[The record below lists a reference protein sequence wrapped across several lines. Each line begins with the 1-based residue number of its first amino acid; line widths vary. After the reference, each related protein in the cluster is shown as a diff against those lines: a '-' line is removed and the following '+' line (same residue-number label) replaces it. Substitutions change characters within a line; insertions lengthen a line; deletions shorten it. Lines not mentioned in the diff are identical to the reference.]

1 MQQPAETYGRPRRLF
16 LPILLG
22 LLVAALV
29 GAGGMAWLFYRYDE
43 VSDFVKP
50 RLPVIVP
57 PAAPQVPPRLT
68 NIAPPPPAAVVETI
82 IDQRIGQIEEKV
94 EDIDERTA
102 AASSEA
108 MRAERLLVAFAAR
121 RAIDRGAPLG
131 YLEGIL
137 REKFAGS
144 DPRAVATVISASRE
158 PVTADGLREQLE
170 ALRPQLEA
178 GAEDES
184 WLDAVRREIGGLIV
198 IRKAGV
204 PSTAPVDRFA
214 RAQEALA
221 SGNVDK
227 ALTEIARL
235 PARAAAAGWISEAR
249 RYVQARA
256 ALDRIESAALLEPTV
271 PAARPAAA
279 PVSATA
285 PLATATTAASSR

>member
-1 MQQPAETYGRPRRLF
+1 MQEPAEVYGRPRRPF
-16 LPILLG
+16 IAILLG
-22 LLVAALV
+22 LLVALLV
-29 GAGGMAWLFYRYDE
+29 GMGSMAWLFYRYDE
-43 VSDFVKP
+43 VSDLVKP

-57 PAAPQVPPRLT
+57 PAAPQVPPTLS

-131 YLEGIL
+131 YLEGVL
-137 REKFAGS
+137 REKFAGA
-144 DPRAVATVISASRE
+144 DPRAVATVISASRQ
-158 PVTADGLREQLE
+158 PVTTDMLRDQLE

-214 RAQEALA
+214 RAQDALA

-227 ALTEIARL
+227 ALAEIARL
-235 PARAAAAGWISEAR
+235 PARAAAADWIGAAR
-249 RYVQARA
+249 RYVQART
-256 ALDRIESAALLEPTV
+256 ALDRIESAALLEPALPAAKPAAGQSTVTV
-271 PAARPAAA
+271 PMAGAPIAAGNR
-279 PVSATA
+279 
-285 PLATATTAASSR
+285 

>member
-1 MQQPAETYGRPRRLF
+1 MQEQAEVYGRSRRPF

-22 LLVAALV
+22 LLMALLV
-29 GAGGMAWLFYRYDE
+29 GMGGMAWLFYRYDQ
-43 VSDFVKP
+43 VSDFIKP

-57 PAAPQVPPRLT
+57 PAAPQVPPTLT
-68 NIAPPPPAAVVETI
+68 NVAPPPPAAVVETI

-108 MRAERLLVAFAAR
+108 MRAERLLVAFAVR

-131 YLEGIL
+131 YLEGVL
-137 REKFAGS
+137 REKFAGA
-144 DPRAVATVISASRE
+144 DPRAVATVISASRQ
-158 PVTADGLREQLE
+158 PVTTDMLRDQLE

-214 RAQEALA
+214 RAQDALA

-227 ALTEIARL
+227 ALAEIARL
-235 PARAAAAGWISEAR
+235 PARAAAADWIGAAR
-249 RYVQARA
+249 RYVQART
-256 ALDRIESAALLEPTV
+256 ALDRIESAALLEPAG
-271 PAARPAAA
+271 PAAKPAAA
-279 PVSATA
+279 QPPVTEPVVAA
-285 PLATATTAASSR
+285 PIAAGSR

>member
-1 MQQPAETYGRPRRLF
+1 MQEPAEVYGRPRRPF
-16 LPILLG
+16 IAILLG
-22 LLVAALV
+22 LLVALLV
-29 GAGGMAWLFYRYDE
+29 GMGSMAWLFYRYDE
-43 VSDFVKP
+43 VSDLVKP
-50 RLPVIVP
+50 HLPVIVP
-57 PAAPQVPPRLT
+57 PAAPQVPPTLS

-102 AASSEA
+102 VASSEA

-131 YLEGIL
+131 YLEGVL
-137 REKFAGS
+137 REKFAGA
-144 DPRAVATVISASRE
+144 DPRAVATVISASRQ
-158 PVTADGLREQLE
+158 PVTTDMLRDQLE

-214 RAQEALA
+214 RAQDALA

-227 ALTEIARL
+227 ALAEIARL
-235 PARAAAAGWISEAR
+235 PARAAAADWIGAAR

-256 ALDRIESAALLEPTV
+256 ALDRIESAALLEPAM
-271 PAARPAAA
+271 PAAKPAAGQSAVSVPIAGA
-279 PVSATA
+279 PI
-285 PLATATTAASSR
+285 AAGSR